1 MRNFVVEEVKMSNS
15 EGHIFSLQV
24 ELNQANNHATLALQY
39 YAQIPKYGANEAQAL
54 FHTILTLSASPSYA
68 KPIMYLNWERSKMF

>member
-54 FHTILTLSASPSYA
+54 FHT
-68 KPIMYLNWERSKMF
+68 